1 MLSYRGR
8 TKQSTMNTIKFAEPV
23 VSRPIISDSVSI
35 GFSVVFRKRVELLFK
50 TLVVMSLTLMNKV
63 KVIKTRNEFIALK
76 KDMRKSMIDLRI
88 NFTNDKLFSL
98 YFAFIHSLK
107 A

>member
-1 MLSYRGR
+1 
-8 TKQSTMNTIKFAEPV
+8 MNTMKFAEPV

-35 GFSVVFRKRVELLFK
+35 GFSQLSVVFRKRVELLFK